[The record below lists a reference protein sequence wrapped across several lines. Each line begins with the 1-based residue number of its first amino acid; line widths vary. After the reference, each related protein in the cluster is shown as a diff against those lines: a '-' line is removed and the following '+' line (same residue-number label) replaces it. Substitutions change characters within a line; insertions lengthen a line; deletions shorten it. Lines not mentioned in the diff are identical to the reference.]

1 MSTNEIAI
9 ESRLSLIPVTIEK
22 LRSDP
27 ELRSRIAG
35 REAALCVAVSE
46 ALAYAIAHGN
56 RSEPSKKVYF
66 RWICEPDGAVSI
78 LVRDEGAGFN
88 PEEVALPKDAGEDRG
103 RGIPLMRSC
112 MDEIRFPI
120 AARKSICARIGVS
133 EHKPVT
139 ETSSWKGN
147 EWQQT

>member
-9 ESRLSLIPVTIEK
+9 EGRLSLIPVTIEK

-27 ELRSRIAG
+27 ELRSRIDG
-35 REAALCVAVSE
+35 REAALCVAISE

-66 RWICEPDGAVSI
+66 RWIREPDGAVSI

-88 PEEVALPKDAGEDRG
+88 PEEVASLKDAGEDRG
-103 RGIPLMRSC
+103 RGDSANEVLHGC
-112 MDEIRFPI
+112 D
-120 AARKSICARIGVS
+120 SISHHG
-133 EHKPVT
+133 T
-139 ETSSWKGN
+139 E
-147 EWQQT
+147 